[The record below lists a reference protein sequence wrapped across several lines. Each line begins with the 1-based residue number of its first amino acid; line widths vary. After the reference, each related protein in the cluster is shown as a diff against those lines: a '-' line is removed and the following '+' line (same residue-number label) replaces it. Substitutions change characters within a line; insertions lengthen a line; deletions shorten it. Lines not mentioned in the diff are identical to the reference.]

1 MAIYYQVL
9 GFARCPLK
17 FLSHCFP
24 LPALLWYS
32 ITWRLVLRYDNLVL
46 IIPCRVLF
54 SAALYQG
61 STCDWILSVNKRTDE
76 ILKWCTKRIW
86 NTYQV
91 CVKDYSVSPP
101 PKCRT
106 GGDCVWMKIIWMSIK
121 TMLTAQKKSYIRS
134 CKIFLRSWLDLTRS
148 CKM

>member
-61 STCDWILSVNKRTDE
+61 VIGFYQSTRELTRYLNDVQKEYEIPIRCVLRITQYPPPPQMQNWWGLCMNENYLNVNKDDAYCPE
-76 ILKWCTKRIW
+76 KILH
-86 NTYQV
+86 
-91 CVKDYSVSPP
+91 
-101 PKCRT
+101 
-106 GGDCVWMKIIWMSIK
+106 KIMQDLLKILAW
-121 TMLTAQKKSYIRS
+121 SY
-134 CKIFLRSWLDLTRS
+134 KIL
-148 CKM
+148 